1 MKLTACIT
9 CYKNDIHHLD
19 ECLGYIRGQTV
30 LPDEILVV
38 ANAIADDSYLRK
50 KAETEGFSLYTDVD
64 QHLPGWG
71 RNMGLQLAQNEVVAF
86 CDVDDQ
92 WMPSK
97 VEFIKNVWND
107 DMDALVHNYYYKEF
121 TTAENL
127 DSYVEEITE
136 VEPNNN
142 NVRTKNV
149 QPVHHGH
156 MTCKKSVGIMH
167 KYREDMVRGEDGNF
181 CQRLVKDENIKIF
194 YSPLKLMVYK
204 A

>member
-1 MKLTACIT
+1 MKLTVCIT

-86 CDVDDQ
+86 CDVDD
-92 WMPSK
+92 
-97 VEFIKNVWND
+97 
-107 DMDALVHNYYYKEF
+107 
-121 TTAENL
+121 
-127 DSYVEEITE
+127 
-136 VEPNNN
+136 
-142 NVRTKNV
+142 
-149 QPVHHGH
+149 
-156 MTCKKSVGIMH
+156 
-167 KYREDMVRGEDGNF
+167 
-181 CQRLVKDENIKIF
+181 
-194 YSPLKLMVYK
+194 
-204 A
+204 